1 MDALW
6 EALNARGGAAR
17 RGELLDA
24 GLSRH
29 AIGSALA
36 SGRLLRPSRGIIAL
50 PDADPLVVRC
60 LTTNSLLTCASAARQ
75 HGLWVLHDHEVV
87 HLLRADGRFR
97 SERAVV
103 HRGSWERAA
112 PGSRISSLLD
122 TVMHALLCLPDL
134 EALVIVESA
143 LKQGLSLERLESL
156 LTGPRNSAARA
167 VLRMVDRGA
176 DSLAETLAREHLRRA
191 GLFVE
196 PQVEVA
202 GVGRMDHIVE
212 RCLDLEI
219 DGKTHQKP
227 ESRYNDYVRDAA
239 AQARRFAT
247 LRVAYADVVHR
258 PDQLVRRVRSVVDA
272 RLALGNL
279 PSY

>member
-1 MDALW
+1 M
-6 EALNARGGAAR
+6 
-17 RGELLDA
+17 LDA

-29 AIGSALA
+29 TINAALA
-36 SGRLLRPSRGIIAL
+36 RGQLLRPSRGIIAF
-50 PDADPLVVRC
+50 PDAAPLVVRC
-60 LTTNSLLTCASAARQ
+60 LTTNSLLTCVSAARQ
-75 HGLWVLHDHEVV
+75 HGLWVLEDHDAV
-87 HLLRADGRFR
+87 HVLRADGRFR

-103 HRGSWERAA
+103 HRRSWEPAA

-143 LKQGLSLERLESL
+143 VNQGLSLELVESL

-191 GLFVE
+191 GFFVE
-196 PQVEVA
+196 PQVEVS
-202 GVGRMDHIVE
+202 GVGHMDHIVE

-219 DGKTHQKP
+219 DGKTHQRP
-227 ESRYNDYVRDAA
+227 ERRHNDYVRDAV
-239 AQARRFAT
+239 AQGLGLAT
-247 LRVAYADVVHR
+247 LRVTYSDAVHR
-258 PDQLVRRVRSVVDA
+258 PEQMVRRVHKIVDR
-272 RLALGNL
+272 RLAQGNL